1 MLRSMYAGVSG
12 LRNHQTRLD
21 VIGNNIANVNT
32 IGFKSSR
39 VTFKDLF
46 SQTLR
51 AATSAHGGR
60 GGSNPV
66 QVGLGMTLASIDTD
80 HGDGSIQYTGK
91 GTDLAIE
98 GSGFFIIRNGNTLM
112 YTRAG
117 NFDLDE
123 EGYLVVPG
131 TGYRVQGL
139 DLASGVEGKLID
151 IRVSTGTTFNP
162 VATTYVE
169 FANNLNVETEP
180 GAEISAPFEVYDS
193 LGRMHTVVITFTR
206 EDAPNSWSWQISP
219 PAGSSGVLGGSGV
232 LVFDSKGVLSSPTTM
247 PTITIGMTGTGADP
261 IEITL
266 DFSAVTGAAG
276 ETSIAIAYRDG
287 APQGSL
293 QSYSIDGAGN
303 IVGEFSNGMIRTV
316 GQIALARFANPA
328 GLMKVGNT
336 AFVESN
342 NSGLKQ
348 IGQAGTA
355 GFGSIASSSLEM
367 SNVDLSLEFTEMIVT
382 QRGLQANSR
391 IITTSDEVLQ
401 EVVNLKR

>member
-1 MLRSMYAGVSG
+1 MYSGVSG

-21 VIGNNIANVNT
+21 VIGDNIANVNT

-51 AATSAHGGR
+51 AATSAHGDR
-60 GGSNPV
+60 GGSNPI
-66 QVGLGMTLASIDTD
+66 QVGLGVTLGSIDTN
-80 HGDGSIQYTGK
+80 HGDGSTQYTGN

-98 GSGFFIIRNGNTLM
+98 GSGFFIIRDGNTLM

-117 NFDLDE
+117 NFSLDE
-123 EGYLVVPG
+123 EGYLTVPG
-131 TGYRVQGL
+131 SGLRVQGL
-139 DLASGVEGKLID
+139 EAGTEGKLTD
-151 IRVSTGTTFNP
+151 IRVSTGETFNP
-162 VATTYVE
+162 VATTEVQ
-169 FANNLNVETEP
+169 FANNLNVEAAP
-180 GAEISAPFEVYDS
+180 GTTITNTVEVYDS
-193 LGRMHTVVITFTR
+193 LGRLHTVELTFTK
-206 EDAPNSWSWQISP
+206 EPDENAWQWDATIAGMAGLTVD
-219 PAGSSGVLGGSGV
+219 PATAKIAFDESGRIIG
-232 LVFDSKGVLSSPTTM
+232 DSKFKLTWGPGDELAV
-247 PTITIGMTGTGADP
+247 P
-261 IEITL
+261 IEFDI
-266 DFSAVTGAAG
+266 DFSSVTGAAG
-276 ETSIAIAYRDG
+276 ETSISVPYRNG

-293 QSYSIDGAGN
+293 KSHSIDGAGN
-303 IVGEFSNGMIRTV
+303 VVGEFSNGLIQNI
-316 GQIALARFANPA
+316 GQVAMARFANPG
-328 GLMKVGNT
+328 GLTKVGNT
-336 AFVESN
+336 AFAESN

>member
-206 EDAPNSWSWQISP
+206 EVAPNSWSWQISP
-219 PAGSSGVLGGSGV
+219 PAGSSGVSGGPGV

>member
-1 MLRSMYAGVSG
+1 MLRSMYSGVSG

-51 AATSAHGGR
+51 AATSAHGDR

-66 QVGLGMTLASIDTD
+66 QVGLGMTLASIDTN

-91 GTDLAIE
+91 ATDLAIE
-98 GSGFFIIRNGNTLM
+98 GSGFFIIRDGNTLM

-123 EGYLVVPG
+123 DGYLVVPG
-131 TGYRVQGL
+131 TGLRVQGI
-139 DLASGVEGKLID
+139 DLAAGVDGKLTD
-151 IRVSTGTTFNP
+151 IRVSTGATYNP
-162 VATTYVE
+162 MATELVE
-169 FANNLNVETEP
+169 FANNLDVEATGAAMNVAT
-180 GAEISAPFEVYDS
+180 SFEVFDS
-193 LGRMHTVVITFTR
+193 LGRLHTVEITFTKAAGNN
-206 EDAPNSWSWQISP
+206 EWNWTTTLPDGTTESDQLTFNPNGTI
-219 PAGSSGVLGGSGV
+219 SSGASYTLGWTPA
-232 LVFDSKGVLSSPTTM
+232 D
-247 PTITIGMTGTGADP
+247 ADP
-261 IEITL
+261 LSFEL
-266 DFSAVTGAAG
+266 DFSAVTGAASP
-276 ETSIAIAYRDG
+276 TSISVPYRDG

-293 QSYSIDGAGN
+293 KSYSIDGSGK
-303 IVGEFSNGMIRTV
+303 IVGEFSNGLIQDV
-316 GQIALARFANPA
+316 GQVALARFANPS

>member
-1 MLRSMYAGVSG
+1 MLRSMYSGVSG

-51 AATSAHGGR
+51 AATAAHGDR
-60 GGSNPV
+60 GGSNPI
-66 QVGLGMTLASIDTD
+66 QVGLGMTLGSIDTN

-91 GTDLAIE
+91 STDLAIE
-98 GSGFFIIRNGNTLM
+98 GSGFFIIRDGNTLM

-131 TGYRVQGL
+131 SGLRVQGL
-139 DLASGVEGKLID
+139 DLAAGVDGKLTD
-151 IRVSTGTTFNP
+151 IRISTGTTHNP
-162 VATTYVE
+162 EATKRVD
-169 FANNLNVETEP
+169 FANNLDFAASNGSKFV
-180 GAEISAPFEVYDS
+180 ASFDVYDS
-193 LGRMHTVVITFTR
+193 LGGLHTAEIEFTR
-206 EDAPNSWSWQISP
+206 NNAGTNPNAWDWAIISP
-219 PAGSSGVLGGSGV
+219 AGTTGGKGAVQFDEYGKIDPATSTSDVSWAIAG
-232 LVFDSKGVLSSPTTM
+232 TT
-247 PTITIGMTGTGADP
+247 GMNV
-261 IEITL
+261 TL

-276 ETSIAIAYRDG
+276 ETSLSIPYRDG

-293 QSYSIDGAGN
+293 KGYSIDGSGKV
-303 IVGEFSNGMIRTV
+303 VGEFSNGLIQDI
-316 GQIALARFANPA
+316 GQVAMARFANPA
-328 GLMKVGNT
+328 GLMKMGNT

>member
-1 MLRSMYAGVSG
+1 MLRSMYSGVSG

-51 AATSAHGGR
+51 AATSAHGDR
-60 GGSNPV
+60 GGSNPI
-66 QVGLGMTLASIDTD
+66 QVGLGMTLASIDTN

-91 GTDLAIE
+91 ATDLAIE
-98 GSGFFIIRNGNTLM
+98 GSGFFIIRDGNTLM

-131 TGYRVQGL
+131 TGLRVQGL
-139 DLASGVEGKLID
+139 DLAAGVDGKLTD
-151 IRVSTGTTFNP
+151 IRVSTGATYNP
-162 VATTYVE
+162 MATERVE
-169 FANNLNVETEP
+169 FANNLDTE
-180 GAEISAPFEVYDS
+180 AKDDAATVTTSFEVYDS
-193 LGRMHTVVITFTR
+193 LGRLHMVSITFTKDPD
-206 EDAPNSWSWQISP
+206 ENKWTWDASI
-219 PAGSSGVLGGSGV
+219 
-232 LVFDSKGVLSSPTTM
+232 
-247 PTITIGMTGTGADP
+247 GADP
-261 IEITL
+261 LATSEEIEFDKHGQIKGTDEFTLNWVGDGLADPL
-266 DFSAVTGAAG
+266 DFKLDFKAVTGAAG
-276 ETSIAIAYRDG
+276 KTSLSVPYRDG

-293 QSYSIDGAGN
+293 KSYSIDGAGK
-303 IVGEFSNGMIRTV
+303 IVGEFSNGLINDV
-316 GQIALARFANPA
+316 GQIALARFANPS

-391 IITTSDEVLQ
+391 IITTSDEEIGRAHV
-401 EVVNLKR
+401 

>member
-1 MLRSMYAGVSG
+1 MLRSMYSGVSG

-51 AATSAHGGR
+51 AATSAHGDR
-60 GGSNPV
+60 GGSNPI
-66 QVGLGMTLASIDTD
+66 QVGLGMTLGSIDTN

-98 GSGFFIIRNGNTLM
+98 GSGFFIIRDGNTLM

-131 TGYRVQGL
+131 TGLRVQGL
-139 DLASGVEGKLID
+139 DGSADGKLTD
-151 IRVSTGTTFNP
+151 IRISTGETYDP
-162 VATTYVE
+162 VATTE
-169 FANNLNVETEP
+169 LQFSNNLDVEVET
-180 GAEISAPFEVYDS
+180 GTRIVNTVEVYDS
-193 LGRMHTVVITFTR
+193 LGQLHTLEMTLIRT
-206 EDAPNSWSWQISP
+206 ASPNSWSWSIAA
-219 PAGSSGVLGGSGV
+219 PAGSSGISGGSGT
-232 LVFDSKGVLSSPTTM
+232 LVFDGSGRLTSPSTF
-247 PTITIGMTGTGADP
+247 PTVTIGMTDSAADNMV
-261 IEITL
+261 IDL

-276 ETSIAIAYRDG
+276 ESSISVSYRNG

-293 QSYSIDGAGN
+293 KSYSIDGAGN
-303 IVGEFSNGMIRTV
+303 VVGEFSNGLIKDI
-316 GQIALARFANPA
+316 GQVAMARFANPG
-328 GLMKVGNT
+328 GLTKVGNT

>member
-1 MLRSMYAGVSG
+1 MLRSMYSGVSG

-51 AATSAHGGR
+51 AATAAHGDR
-60 GGSNPV
+60 GGSNPI
-66 QVGLGMTLASIDTD
+66 QVGLGMTLGSIDTN

-91 GTDLAIE
+91 STDLAIE
-98 GSGFFIIRNGNTLM
+98 GSGFFVIRDGNTLM

-131 TGYRVQGL
+131 SGLRVQGL
-139 DLASGVEGKLID
+139 DLAAGVDGKLTD
-151 IRVSTGTTFNP
+151 IRISEGTTHDP
-162 VATTYVE
+162 DPTTKVE
-169 FANNLNVETEP
+169 FANNFDVEVAAGTE
-180 GAEISAPFEVYDS
+180 ITTPFEIYDS
-193 LGRMHTVVITFTR
+193 LGRLHTIEITFTKGV
-206 EDAPNSWSWQISP
+206 DNSWAWTVDGATESGTLTFNDKGQIE
-219 PAGSSGVLGGSGV
+219 G
-232 LVFDSKGVLSSPTTM
+232 TTSTNITCNF
-247 PTITIGMTGTGADP
+247 PGAAVQTIALNFG
-261 IEITL
+261 
-266 DFSAVTGAAG
+266 AVTGAAG
-276 ETSIAIAYRDG
+276 ETSLSVAYRNG

-293 QSYSIDGAGN
+293 KSYSIDGTGKV
-303 IVGEFSNGMIRTV
+303 IGEFSNGMIRDI
-316 GQIALARFANPA
+316 GQVAMARFANPA
-328 GLMKVGNT
+328 GLMKTGNT

>member
-1 MLRSMYAGVSG
+1 VLRSMYSGVSG

-46 SQTLR
+46 SQTLQ
-51 AATSAHGGR
+51 AATSAYGDR

-66 QVGLGMTLASIDTD
+66 QVGLGMTLASIDTN
-80 HGDGSIQYTGK
+80 HSDGSIQYTGN

-98 GSGFFIIRNGNTLM
+98 GSGFFIIRDGSTLM

-117 NFDLDE
+117 NFDVDE

-131 TGYRVQGL
+131 SGLRVQGL
-139 DLASGVEGKLID
+139 DPNVDGRLVD
-151 IRVSTGTTFNP
+151 IRISTGETYDP
-162 VATTYVE
+162 V
-169 FANNLNVETEP
+169 
-180 GAEISAPFEVYDS
+180 
-193 LGRMHTVVITFTR
+193 
-206 EDAPNSWSWQISP
+206 
-219 PAGSSGVLGGSGV
+219 
-232 LVFDSKGVLSSPTTM
+232 
-247 PTITIGMTGTGADP
+247 
-261 IEITL
+261 
-266 DFSAVTGAAG
+266 
-276 ETSIAIAYRDG
+276 
-287 APQGSL
+287 GSL
-293 QSYSIDGAGN
+293 QSYSIDGSGT
-303 IVGEFSNGMIRTV
+303 IIGEFSNGLIQDL
-316 GQIALARFANPA
+316 GQVALARFANPG

-336 AFVESN
+336 AFMESN
-342 NSGLKQ
+342 NSGIRQ
-348 IGQAGTA
+348 IGRAGTA

>member
-1 MLRSMYAGVSG
+1 MLRSMYSGVSG

-46 SQTLR
+46 SQTIR
-51 AATSAHGGR
+51 AATSAHGDR
-60 GGSNPV
+60 GGSNPI
-66 QVGLGMTLASIDTD
+66 QVGLGVTLGSIDTN
-80 HGDGSIQYTGK
+80 HGDGSTQYTGN

-98 GSGFFIIRNGNTLM
+98 GSGFFIIRDGNTLM

-117 NFDLDE
+117 NFSLDE
-123 EGYLVVPG
+123 EGYLTVPG
-131 TGYRVQGL
+131 SGLRVQGL
-139 DLASGVEGKLID
+139 DGSADGKLTD
-151 IRVSTGTTFNP
+151 IRISTGETFNP
-162 VATTYVE
+162 VATTEVQ
-169 FANNLNVETEP
+169 FANNLNVEAAD
-180 GAEISAPFEVYDS
+180 GAKITNTVEVYDS
-193 LGRMHTVVITFTR
+193 LGRLHALEITFTR
-206 EDAPNSWSWQISP
+206 NATPNSWGWSIAA
-219 PAGSSGVLGGSGV
+219 PAGSSGILAGNGT
-232 LVFDSKGVLSSPTTM
+232 LTFDGTGTLISPSTM
-247 PTITIGMTGTGADP
+247 PTVTIGMTGSAAANIVID
-261 IEITL
+261 L

-276 ETSIAIAYRDG
+276 ESSISVPYRNG

-293 QSYSIDGAGN
+293 KSYSIDGAGN
-303 IVGEFSNGMIRTV
+303 IVGEFSNGLIQNI
-316 GQIALARFANPA
+316 GQVAMARFANPG
-328 GLMKVGNT
+328 GLTKVGNT
-336 AFVESN
+336 AFAESN
-342 NSGLKQ
+342 NSGLRQ

-401 EVVNLKR
+401 ELVNLKR